1 MSESPFLSD
10 VATTILLL
18 LNTGLAVV
26 MALIYRSRVLL
37 GFAFIFAYLT
47 PFLVDASSQTT
58 YLLSIY
64 TTLITLA
71 IAVINFFYSKMDQS
85 ENRNY
90 LEMIGIIGMTA
101 LFSLAGIASNN
112 MNNGMNEVLVIS
124 A

>member
-1 MSESPFLSD
+1 
-10 VATTILLL
+10 
-18 LNTGLAVV
+18 
-26 MALIYRSRVLL
+26 MALMYRSRVLL

-47 PFLVDASSQTT
+47 PFLVGTSSQTT

-71 IAVINFFYSKMDQS
+71 IAVINFFYSKMDQL

-90 LEMIGIIGMTA
+90 LEMIGVIGMTA
-101 LFSLAGIASNN
+101 LFSLAGIASNS
-112 MNNGMNEVLVIS
+112 MNDGMNEVLVIS